1 MITSHSHKFIFIHV
15 YKVAGSSMESV
26 LNKYEPR
33 YVYFIKKIYRKLGWN
48 ISDHITAME
57 LRNKINVNIFNNY
70 FKFAFVRNPFDWQ
83 VSLFCFARKNKKHHQ
98 HEMINKMTFDFYIDY
113 IITDGGSVDGSLDII
128 KKYDFLLK
136 ENKYPIG
143 CRGIEFR
150 WWSKP
155 DKGQTNA
162 LNNGFRVGT
171 GDICAWINSDDWYEP
186 GVFQI
191 IINKF
196 RENPIIDLIYGNT
209 FDVFGDKKRRGEAS
223 QSDFEKNLQEGC
235 QISQQAAFFT
245 RKSLERAGFLNE
257 SFSYCMD
264 YDLWMKILKNGK
276 VLFVNA
282 DLANFR
288 LWPESKTCS
297 MQKKF
302 KEEENIIRKKYGGS
316 IINPGVIHRLR
327 YRIPGIDIVKKHC
340 PRGYRFCKNIIYRV
354 INLWRYK

>member
-1 MITSHSHKFIFIHV
+1 MPLGRILKCLIMNNKITIVTPSLNQAQFLEQTI
-15 YKVAGSSMESV
+15 ESV
-26 LNKYEPR
+26 LSQ
-33 YVYFIKKIYRKLGWN
+33 GG
-48 ISDHITAME
+48 
-57 LRNKINVNIFNNY
+57 
-70 FKFAFVRNPFDWQ
+70 
-83 VSLFCFARKNKKHHQ
+83 
-98 HEMINKMTFDFYIDY
+98 DFYIDY